1 MKSISR
7 TLSPLASVLPPLL
20 LLTGCG
26 QPTADVALDVQPG
39 VSLELAEHRAAI
51 LSDINYRLVLEI
63 PDDRNADVDGFVEI
77 TFLLADTKHPLP
89 LDFRED
95 PDHLLNVRANGEPV
109 AIDFRYEHLLIAP
122 ESLKTGSN
130 SIEIDF
136 IAGSTSLNRNPEYL
150 YTLFVPDRARTAF
163 PLFDQPN
170 LKATYELTLEVPAG
184 WTAISNA
191 PVAAVRREGERE
203 EIRFERSDLISSYLF
218 SFVAGEFE
226 TVVRDVGGRE
236 ITMLHREPD
245 TEKVARN
252 VDEIFSLHAAALDW
266 LEEYTGIDY
275 PFKKLD
281 FALIP
286 AFQYGGM
293 EHVGAIQ
300 YRSSSLM
307 LEEAPSETELLSR
320 ASLISHEVA
329 HMWFGDLVTMDW
341 FNDVWTKEVFA
352 NFMAAKMV
360 NPSFP
365 DVNHELNFLVRHFP
379 RSYSVDRTT
388 GANPIRQHLP
398 NLNEAGQMYGAIIYN
413 KAPIMMRELE
423 LRTGEAKFREGMQEY
438 LETYSFDNATWP
450 DLIEILD
457 RKTDADLAAWSDE
470 WVNQP
475 GRSEFDERNDHMAY
489 GLFPVDGEA
498 LDNWQTLGEVARAS
512 TIINAYEN
520 LLSNRGMRPAAYLDM
535 LLGFA
540 AGEQNTLIL
549 DLLLGQLRSTYWL
562 LLDDE
567 TRTAEAPLVETVLWG
582 EMLER
587 EKPSERKTL
596 FLAFADIALTPDAV
610 QRVQQVWAGDLDMAD
625 LPLGETD
632 LIDVARLLA
641 IKLPTEA
648 DAILDRQ
655 LENTENPDN
664 VRMLEFIR
672 PSLSAEQAVRDQFFN
687 SLADERN
694 RETEA
699 WVLTALE
706 GLHHPL
712 RVQDSER
719 YLLPSLELL
728 QEIQVTGD
736 IFFPK
741 RWLDET
747 LTNYRSAT
755 AVNTVRSFLEERPDY
770 NAQLRMKTLQAAD
783 MMFRAHAVASTV
795 AED

>member
-1 MKSISR
+1 MKP
-7 TLSPLASVLPPLL
+7 TLPIFGLPLL
-20 LLTGCG
+20 LLIGGCDRPEAG
-26 QPTADVALDVQPG
+26 IEVDVEPG

-51 LSDINYRLVLEI
+51 ISDIAYRLTLKI
-63 PDDRNADVDGFVEI
+63 PEDRDKDVGGFVEI
-77 TFLLADTKHPLP
+77 EFSLEDTGKTLQ

-95 PDHLLNVRANGEPV
+95 ADHLLKVMSNGEPV
-109 AIDFRYEHLLIAP
+109 QVDFRNEHLLIPP

-130 SIEIDF
+130 IIEIDF
-136 IAGSTSLNRNPEYL
+136 TAGSTSLNRNPEYL
-150 YTLFVPDRARTAF
+150 YTLFVPDRARTAY

-191 PVAAVRREGERE
+191 PVAAVRREAQTE

-218 SFVAGEFE
+218 SFVAGKFE
-226 TVVRDVGGRE
+226 TVVRNMGGQQ
-236 ITMLHREPD
+236 ITMLHRETD
-245 TEKVARN
+245 TEKVERN
-252 VDEIFSLHAAALDW
+252 VDEIFELHAAALDW

-275 PFKKLD
+275 PFGKLD

-307 LEEAPSETELLSR
+307 LEEAPSETELLGR

-352 NFMAAKMV
+352 NFMAAKIV

-365 DVNHELNFLVRHFP
+365 DVNHELNFLIRHYP

-398 NLNEAGQMYGAIIYN
+398 NLSEAGQMYGAIIYN

-423 LRTGEAKFREGMQEY
+423 LKTGEAKFREGMQEY
-438 LETYSFDNATWP
+438 LETYAFANATWP
-450 DLIEILD
+450 DLIAILD

-470 WVNQP
+470 WVNKP
-475 GRSEFDERNDHMAY
+475 GRPEFDERDDDMAY
-489 GLFPVDGEA
+489 GLFPLENEK
-498 LDNWQTLGEVARAS
+498 LDNWQALDEVARAA

-520 LLSNRGMRPAAYLDM
+520 LLSNRGIQPTAYLDM
-535 LLGFA
+535 LLGFIA
-540 AGEQNTLIL
+540 EEQNSLIL
-549 DLLLGQLRSTYWL
+549 DQLLSQLRTTYWL

-567 TRTAEAPLVETVLWG
+567 TRAAEAPLVEAVLWG
-582 EMLER
+582 AMLER
-587 EKPSERKTL
+587 QKPSERKTL
-596 FLAFADIALTPDAV
+596 FVAFVDIALTPDAV
-610 QRVQQVWAGDLDMAD
+610 NRTQQIWAGDSGLGD
-625 LPLGETD
+625 LPLGEMD
-632 LIDVARLLA
+632 RIDIARVLA
-641 IKLPTEA
+641 VKLPLEA

-672 PSLSAEQAVRDQFFN
+672 PSLSAEQAVRDRFFE
-687 SLADERN
+687 SLADETN

-699 WVLTALE
+699 WVLNALE

-712 RVQDSER
+712 RTRESER
-719 YLLPSLELL
+719 YIPRSLELL
-728 QEIQVTGD
+728 HEIQVTGD

-747 LTNYRSAT
+747 LTNYRSAS
-755 AVNTVRSFLEERPDY
+755 AVNTVHSFLEERPNY
-770 NAQLRMKTLQAAD
+770 NAQLEMKILQAAD
-783 MMFRAHAVASTV
+783 MMFRAHAI
-795 AED
+795 AEALGKD